1 MWNLINFGGTQ
12 VCLHVIYNVKCDN
25 NIKYYNY
32 TVLAVRP
39 LLPGTGMSADSA
51 SSLPSDADGK
61 RIPTELRK
69 EEAQLRDSMAFDDVG
84 HEGQWTCHMSP
95 SALLA

>member
-1 MWNLINFGGTQ
+1 MGAHKF
-12 VCLHVIYNVKCDN
+12 VCMQHVMLSVITIL
-25 NIKYYNY
+25 NIYNY

-39 LLPGTGMSADSA
+39 LLPGTGISAGSA